1 MKYFFAA
8 LLFLSITACNNT
20 EDKPVDRDLIPQ
32 KTGIAAPVAISYNL
46 VAQHPHDTGSYTQG
60 LQLYKGKMYEASGDY
75 ENSSL
80 RVTDYKTGKV
90 EKKHAMGSSTIF
102 GEGITILNDKIYQLT
117 WQSNMVYV
125 YNVNDIT
132 KPTQTFNWP
141 YEGWG
146 ITNNG
151 TDLIISDGSANLY
164 FVNPQDFKVKSTI
177 AVQTN
182 LGPVDNLNELEFIDG
197 YVFANIYTTE
207 KIVKIDPESGRVTG
221 IMEFKNL
228 LLPED
233 SVPGRTDYFNGI
245 AYDSTTKT
253 MFVTGKRWPKL
264 FEVKLN

>member
-8 LLFLSITACNNT
+8 LLFFSITACNNS
-20 EDKPVDRDLIPQ
+20 EDEPVDRDLLPQ
-32 KTGIAAPVAISYNL
+32 KTGIAAPATISYTL
-46 VAQHPHDTGSYTQG
+46 LAQHPHDTGSYTQG
-60 LQLYKGKMYEASGDY
+60 LELYKGKMYEASGDY

-80 RVTDYKTGKV
+80 RITDHKTGKV
-90 EKKHAMGSSTIF
+90 EKKHAMGSATIF

-117 WQSNMVYV
+117 WQSNLVYV
-125 YNVNDIT
+125 YNVQDIT
-132 KPTQTFNWP
+132 KPIQTFNWP

-151 TDLIISDGSANLY
+151 SDLIISDGSANLY
-164 FVNPQDFKVKSTI
+164 FVNPQDFKVKSTV

-182 LGPVDNLNELEFIDG
+182 FGPVDNLNELEFIEG
-197 YVFANIYTTE
+197 SVFANIYTTN
-207 KIVKIDPESGRVTG
+207 KIVKINPESGHVTG

-228 LLPED
+228 LLPSE
-233 SVPGRTDYFNGI
+233 VVAGRTDYFNGI

-264 FEVKLN
+264 FEVRLN